1 MQSKASTVADYL
13 ASLPEGRRAAVSA
26 VRAVILANLDAGYSE
41 GMQYG
46 MIGYAVPHSV
56 YPKGYHVDPRQ
67 PLGFAALASQKQ
79 HLSLYLMSLHGG
91 PADDPHLAWFLAAWK
106 KSGKKLEMGKACIRF
121 KRVEDVP
128 LEVIGEAI
136 RRMPARKY
144 IERVEKALAA
154 YQAGKAG
161 KAGKAA
167 WPVKKASG
175 GAARFRS
182 PPAAHAPRARRRAIL
197 PG

>member
-144 IERVEKALAA
+144 IERVGKALAA
-154 YQAGKAG
+154 YQAG